1 MSRAAS
7 GFIDIDLGAT
17 PRTSGTFTFGAPA
30 PGRIIVQQA
39 AGPYRGKGTLAD
51 EAEMDSVIVSTGLDN
66 SRTVRC
72 FWRSSGAVVGF
83 FRFNWMVV

>member
-1 MSRAAS
+1 MSAS
-7 GFIDIDLGAT
+7 GIIDIDFGAT

-39 AGPYRGKGTLAD
+39 SGPYRGKGTLAD
-51 EAEMDSVIVSTGLDN
+51 EAEMDSVSVTASLEN

-72 FWRSSGAVVGF
+72 YWKASGPVVGF
-83 FRFNWMVV
+83 FRFTWMAV

>member
-1 MSRAAS
+1 MSQFAT

-17 PRTSGTFTFGAPA
+17 PRTSGTFTFGLPVR
-30 PGRIIVQQA
+30 GRVFVSQA

-51 EAEMDSVIVSTGLDN
+51 EAEMDAITVAASAEN

-72 FWRSSGAVVGF
+72 YWKSTSAVVGF
-83 FRFNWMVV
+83 FRFNWMTG